1 MLALG
6 TRRLSNFELSILSAG
21 PVAAVVTLGHTATDG
36 VGRSLLHPFA
46 QHRTSSSNLHQP
58 RRVAGGQRQ
67 GGLLF
72 LFPRCS
78 QPISLFAC
86 PNAPGPPS
94 PPSPQLEGQSES
106 STRALGPPACLHLAH
121 VALLE
126 PRPTPLRDPRGSA
139 PLSPPPQGPSTEP
152 SPHPSNSAQSWASSS
167 TPAALHW
174 MDPGAFPNARRMP
187 LPLIFPQRAEA
198 SPSYPTQLLS
208 LIFLPEL
215 LSRSPFSENHIT
227 AHHRRLHC
235 VAGHRSPP
243 KLDSSGGVG
252 SVRRRSPHSRIQ
264 QRDTL
269 PNPPVMIS

>member
-1 MLALG
+1 MPPAPQAPLPPSWRANPRAPPGRLVHLLACIWPMSRCLNHAPP
-6 TRRLSNFELSILSAG
+6 LFET
-21 PVAAVVTLGHTATDG
+21 PV
-36 VGRSLLHPFA
+36 
-46 QHRTSSSNLHQP
+46 
-58 RRVAGGQRQ
+58 GQ
-67 GGLLF
+67 
-72 LFPRCS
+72 
-78 QPISLFAC
+78 
-86 PNAPGPPS
+86 PPS
-94 PPSPQLEGQSES
+94 P
-106 STRALGPPACLHLAH
+106 
-121 VALLE
+121 
-126 PRPTPLRDPRGSA
+126 
-139 PLSPPPQGPSTEP
+139 PPPQGPSTEP

-187 LPLIFPQRAEA
+187 LLLIFPQRAEA